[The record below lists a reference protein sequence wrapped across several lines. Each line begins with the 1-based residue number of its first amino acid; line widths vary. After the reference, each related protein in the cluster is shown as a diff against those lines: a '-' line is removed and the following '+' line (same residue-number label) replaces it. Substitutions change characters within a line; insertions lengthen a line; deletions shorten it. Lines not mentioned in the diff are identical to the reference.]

1 MLMEWLR
8 NIHVYVHDQNK
19 DHLNIIRGV
28 FEPQLMV
35 IGYFYEASKN
45 FAIFHIHNL
54 HQILCVT
61 CLLRNCDF
69 FESILTVEIK
79 KQQCRIKNNLP
90 VFSSPYFLIFL
101 KLDSAKKT
109 FTRMSNCFKARNL
122 QGKDFRSPSLVGWGE
137 ESYLSVY
144 YALACNLIFYINNIS
159 MTRVLWVVMIL
170 SWRIK

>member
-1 MLMEWLR
+1 M
-8 NIHVYVHDQNK
+8 I
-19 DHLNIIRGV
+19 
-28 FEPQLMV
+28 
-35 IGYFYEASKN
+35 
-45 FAIFHIHNL
+45 
-54 HQILCVT
+54 
-61 CLLRNCDF
+61 F

-170 SWRIK
+170 S

>member
-35 IGYFYEASKN
+35 IGYFYEASKTLQYS
-45 FAIFHIHNL
+45 IFI
-54 HQILCVT
+54 IFIRFYV
-61 CLLRNCDF
+61 LLAFWEIVIF

-79 KQQCRIKNNLP
+79 RQQCRIKNNLP

-144 YALACNLIFYINNIS
+144 YALACNLIFYITLIN
-159 MTRVLWVVMIL
+159 
-170 SWRIK
+170 RIQFYFICFTFFFCPS